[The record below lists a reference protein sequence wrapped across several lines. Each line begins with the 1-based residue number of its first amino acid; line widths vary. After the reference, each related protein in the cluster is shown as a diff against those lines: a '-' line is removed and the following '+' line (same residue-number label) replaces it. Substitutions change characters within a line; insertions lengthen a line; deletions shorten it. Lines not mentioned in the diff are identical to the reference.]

1 MGAVNCRDSNV
12 YKCFSHSTGLPT
24 YKNGEIDALLI
35 LPWAHSSSISSGRLR
50 FSQEGK
56 PKPTGVKSCS
66 GGQNRQ
72 LGGYHSLSPLHQI
85 HLWTSAVRAQKIG
98 DYLASNED
106 PNSQW
111 FVFLWEASEGWATWK
126 KAGNH
131 HYLFNA
137 CGHDI
142 WVFQWENKDRS
153 SCLSYEVR
161 VSGKAVIKEAVTPG
175 GTYTSVR
182 DRIKHASP
190 LDVLFTV
197 VGGWNNNWNF
207 GYTGHTSCGNWVTG
221 ISDTGDDY
229 QVFFFL
235 DPLGPSGHKG
245 ISNLFQSVIKRYRLT
260 LETLRKIHGLY

>member
-1 MGAVNCRDSNV
+1 MVKDAGSDAGAPEGPVTDV
-12 YKCFSHSTGLPT
+12 GKTGNLEATIRYLLCTKYT
-24 YKNGEIDALLI
+24 YG
-35 LPWAHSSSISSGRLR
+35 H
-50 FSQEGK
+50 
-56 PKPTGVKSCS
+56 
-66 GGQNRQ
+66 RQ
-72 LGGYHSLSPLHQI
+72 
-85 HLWTSAVRAQKIG
+85 WRAQQIG

-153 SCLSYEVR
+153 SCLSYDVR
-161 VSGKAVIKEAVTPG
+161 VRGKAVIREAVTPG
-175 GTYTSVR
+175 GKYTSVR
-182 DRIKHASP
+182 DRIKHASS
-190 LDVLFTV
+190 LDVLFAV

-207 GYTGHTSCGNWVTG
+207 GYTGHTSCGNWVNLV
-221 ISDTGDDY
+221 SDTGDDY

-235 DPLGPSGHKG
+235 DPLGRSG
-245 ISNLFQSVIKRYRLT
+245 L
-260 LETLRKIHGLY
+260 